1 MVIKW
6 FSLKRTNGCSIPAPF
21 SKCPIFLDIYF
32 VDKCKIMRNWLFAKM
47 IHGFRF
53 DIIPSEKNN
62 RELFP
67 PQKTPPPPP
76 LPPTHT
82 HTHTKFFFISLK
94 CEQTGAP
101 FYHNTGLCSL
111 IGWELGI
118 AINKGYYYGVI
129 MSIVDVQNQRGGGGG
144 TWSTI
149 SVFNKKSKVAFFKLK
164 LMINTG
170 VRF

>member
-67 PQKTPPPPP
+67 PQKTPPPPQH
-76 LPPTHT
+76 THT
-82 HTHTKFFFISLK
+82 HTHKVFFISLK
-94 CEQTGAP
+94 CEQTGAL

-118 AINKGYYYGVI
+118 AINKGYYYGAI
-129 MSIVDVQNQRGGGGG
+129 MSIVDVQNQRGGGGERG
-144 TWSTI
+144 VPFQCSI
-149 SVFNKKSKVAFFKLK
+149 KKSKVALFKLK